1 MKKFILV
8 LLLTSAI
15 FSCSTTPEMRDGVP
29 VLSVSEYED
38 LVAKKTRNVESYD
51 GLSNQLNVS
60 ITMIDTE
67 MAEGILSRSRQ
78 IYEWNS
84 SVFQDERA
92 KSNADLSTK
101 TEFFMSFYTP
111 ERANNNLTSLK
122 PVWKIYLDVN
132 GQRYEGKVVK
142 VKSSLAD
149 LQALYPQHNRFSS
162 AYMVEFPIPTQQT
175 EKQEQVLTIT
185 GPSASVKLK
194 F

>member
-1 MKKFILV
+1 MKKILLALMLISV
-8 LLLTSAI
+8 I

-29 VLSVSEYED
+29 VISVSEYED

-60 ITMIDTE
+60 ITLVDSE
-67 MAEGILSRSRQ
+67 MAEGILARSSQ

-84 SVFQDERA
+84 TIFQEERA
-92 KSNADLSTK
+92 KSNANLATK

-132 GQRYEGKVVK
+132 GQRFEGKVSK

-162 AYMVEFPIPTQQT
+162 AYKVEFPIATSLT
-175 EKQEQVLTIT
+175 EKQDQLLTIT